1 MENIDVERF
10 KNDTDW
16 LPKLERF
23 KDFRKTGRSYVL
35 PFLFNCFFTFGY
47 CSFYFVHHQEQI
59 NNIFLTI
66 ELLFLSISVIS
77 CWIVL
82 AMYNVTDEVALTWR
96 HRIKS
101 ILTLSIS
108 FFFSFHFLMEKR
120 LFGSDHPTDNK
131 PFDLPTSLIL
141 LIIVPFKA
149 AEVFRE
155 TNDLILIFQLLIILG
170 SLLIMV
176 VLYTSPDTMIIFLSY
191 SIMTILVRIDRY
203 IFNWTVFDD
212 LIEGKMKE
220 RSKEEAN
227 RELEKKIDNYTR
239 TALERKISE
248 MREIVG
254 NVAHDL
260 KTVSFYSILYNT
272 MKFFTND
279 CY

>member
-1 MENIDVERF
+1 
-10 KNDTDW
+10 
-16 LPKLERF
+16 
-23 KDFRKTGRSYVL
+23 
-35 PFLFNCFFTFGY
+35 
-47 CSFYFVHHQEQI
+47 
-59 NNIFLTI
+59 
-66 ELLFLSISVIS
+66 
-77 CWIVL
+77 
-82 AMYNVTDEVALTWR
+82 
-96 HRIKS
+96 
-101 ILTLSIS
+101 
-108 FFFSFHFLMEKR
+108 
-120 LFGSDHPTDNK
+120 
-131 PFDLPTSLIL
+131 LPTSLIL

-155 TNDLILIFQLLIILG
+155 TNDIILIFQLLIILG

-191 SIMTILVRIDRY
+191 SIMTILVRVDRY

-260 KTVSFYSILYNT
+260 KTVSLYSISHSEIRY
-272 MKFFTND
+272 
-279 CY
+279 